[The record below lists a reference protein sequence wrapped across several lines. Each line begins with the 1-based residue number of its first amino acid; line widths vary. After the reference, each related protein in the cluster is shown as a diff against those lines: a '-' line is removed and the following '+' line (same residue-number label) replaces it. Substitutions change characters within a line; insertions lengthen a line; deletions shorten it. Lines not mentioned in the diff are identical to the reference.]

1 MRVILNERATSQLGR
16 NASMGIGQVSALALT
31 LALGAVAAAPSASAQ
46 TGQNQRDVVVVTG
59 TATATEYEKV
69 GSSLTVVTAEQIE
82 DGGYVYVPDVLR
94 QVPGVAVNRSGP
106 AGGLTQ
112 VRIRGAEGNHT
123 LVLLDGID
131 VSSPDQGETDF
142 ATLLSGDISRIEV
155 LRGPQSGLYGSN
167 ALAGVVNLI
176 TNRKVNGHYVN
187 LGTEVGS
194 FQTLQLTGN
203 AGVGNGADYGSAG
216 FQVLRTDG
224 WDISSNGGAMIYPS
238 VGVGGKAGDK
248 EGNQIGTL
256 YVRGGKELSSI
267 FRVDGIARY
276 LSKQSDL
283 DGQAYNFPIGGM
295 TYDDASYTDAKQFL
309 IGASATLSLLEGKWN
324 TVLSGSYVNEER
336 RGGGTNFP
344 YADPVFGPP
353 APTAAQVAALI
364 VSPYGTDASRQK
376 FALQSTYE
384 FGGPGFVSYLTG
396 FVESNEQKASN
407 PYNTAAGEQSRS
419 LIGYGAQYRAEIA
432 DQLYLSATVRHDEN
446 DNAST
451 GPSNPVPFED
461 ADTYSVAA
469 SWVIPNIGTRLHASY
484 GTGITNPSFFEQF
497 GSGAS
502 YVGNPDLKPETG
514 VGWDAGVEQTFL
526 DGRVVLD
533 ATYFKATLEDEISYF
548 FNSVL
553 LKNSYRNSAADSDR
567 KGFEVTGRIYPTN
580 DIDIIASYTKLD
592 ATEPAG
598 IEVRR
603 PKNQGAVDANW
614 RIGDLQLNLGVTYNG
629 KQIDTDYGTFL
640 RTQQDAYTL
649 IRFGAS
655 YQVNDNLE
663 VYGRIEN
670 ATDEKYEEVIGYI
683 GQPQGVFFGIRFKD
697 AASK

>member
-1 MRVILNERATSQLGR
+1 MNVHTNNGAADRLRFKTARGLSH
-16 NASMGIGQVSALALT
+16 VSAGALVLALS
-31 LALGAVAAAPSASAQ
+31 GAVAGPAFAQ
-46 TGQNQRDVVVVTG
+46 TVQNQRDVVVVTG

-69 GSSLTVVTAEQIE
+69 GSSLTVVTEEQIE

-142 ATLLSGDISRIEV
+142 ATLLSGDISRIEI

-187 LGTEVGS
+187 LGAEVGS
-194 FQTLQLTGN
+194 FQTLQLTANG
-203 AGVGNGADYGSAG
+203 GVGNGTDYLSGG
-216 FQVLRTDG
+216 FQTLRSDG
-224 WDISSNGGAMIYPS
+224 WDISPNGGAMIYPF
-238 VGVGGKAGDK
+238 VGVGGSAGDK
-248 EGNQIGTL
+248 EGNQLGTL
-256 YVRGGKELSSI
+256 YVRSGKEISSI
-267 FRVDGIARY
+267 LRVDGISRFV
-276 LSKQSDL
+276 SKQSDL

-295 TYDDASYTDAKQFL
+295 TYDDASFTDAKQWL
-309 IGASATLSLLEGKWN
+309 VGASATLSLLDGAWN
-324 TVLSGSYVNEER
+324 TILSGSYVDEER

-344 YADPVFGPP
+344 FVSGPP
-353 APTAAQVAALI
+353 APTAAAVAILG
-364 VSPYGTDASRQK
+364 VSPYGTNASRQK

-384 FGGPGFVSYLTG
+384 FGGPGFVSYLSG

-419 LIGYGAQYRAEIA
+419 LLGYGAQYRAEIA
-432 DQLYLSATVRHDEN
+432 DQLYLAATIRHDEN

-451 GPSNPVPFED
+451 GPSSPVPFED

-469 SWVIPNIGTRLHASY
+469 SWVIPNVGTRLHASY

-502 YVGNPDLKPETG
+502 YAGNPDLKPEKG

-548 FNSVL
+548 YNTAL
-553 LKNSYRNSAADSDR
+553 LKNSYRNSTAESDR

-663 VYGRIEN
+663 IYSRIEN
-670 ATDEKYEEVIGYI
+670 ATDEKYEEVIGYL
-683 GQPQGVFFGIRFKD
+683 GQPQGLFFGLRFKD